1 MNLGIVTRIA
11 GRASLVL
18 TKHAPT
24 ILTAAGT
31 VGFIGT
37 TVLASKA
44 TLKVEE
50 TVAEEAS
57 LLVKVH
63 EAHEEGK
70 LSDKDAT
77 HDKVVLYTR
86 MLTKLGKLYA
96 PALILGAAS
105 IASLATG
112 HGIMLKRNASLAAAY
127 AAVDQAFKTY
137 KKKVEAKFGKEAVLE
152 AVSAK
157 AQEELTGDS
166 LDIEAVSNTPGGV
179 SPYGVVFGPDNVN
192 WSADEDLA
200 ILHLKC
206 QQQYANDILQT
217 RGHIFLNEVYKMLGF
232 PHTPAGA
239 VTGWVKGNG
248 DDFID
253 FNISDGIFEGE
264 DEHGR
269 IVTKW
274 ALDFNVDGVM
284 WDKI

>member
-1 MNLGIVTRIA
+1 MNLGIVTRFV
-11 GRASLVL
+11 GRAGLVL
-18 TKHAPT
+18 SKHAPT

-31 VGFIGT
+31 AGFIGT

-50 TVAEEAS
+50 TISEEAA

-63 EAHEEGK
+63 EAHEAGK
-70 LSDKDAT
+70 LTDKDAT
-77 HDKVVLYTR
+77 HDKVVLYSR
-86 MLTKLGKLYA
+86 MTTKLVKLYA

-137 KKKVEAKFGKEAVLE
+137 KKKIESKFGKEAVLDALVSTPQEDLTKDEMTLE
-152 AVSAK
+152 AV
-157 AQEELTGDS
+157 T
-166 LDIEAVSNTPGGV
+166 AVDGV
-179 SPYGVVFGPDNVN
+179 SPYGVIFDEDNVN

-200 ILHLKC
+200 KLHLDC

-239 VTGWVKGNG
+239 VTGWVKGQG
-248 DDFID
+248 DDFVD
-253 FNISDGIFEGE
+253 FNIFDGMFEGE
-264 DEHGR
+264 GKNGR
-269 IVTKW
+269 TVTKW

>member
-1 MNLGIVTRIA
+1 MNLGVVTRLA
-11 GRASLVL
+11 GRAGLVL
-18 TKHAPT
+18 SKHAPT

-31 VGFIGT
+31 AGFIGT
-37 TVLASKA
+37 TILASKA

-50 TVAEEAS
+50 TVAEEAA

-63 EAHEEGK
+63 EAHEAGK
-70 LSDKDAT
+70 LDDKDAT

-86 MLTKLGKLYA
+86 MTTKLAKLYA
-96 PALILGAAS
+96 PALILGVAS
-105 IASLATG
+105 IVSLATG

-127 AAVDQAFKTY
+127 AAVDQAFKSY
-137 KKKVEAKFGKEAVLE
+137 KKKVESKFGKEAVLDALVSTAEEDLTKDEMTLE
-152 AVSAK
+152 AI
-157 AQEELTGDS
+157 T
-166 LDIEAVSNTPGGV
+166 AVDGV
-179 SPYGVVFGPDNVN
+179 SPYGVIFDSSNNN
-192 WSADEDLA
+192 WSADEDLS

-239 VTGWVKGNG
+239 VTGWVKGHG

-253 FNISDGIFEGE
+253 FNIYDGMFEGE
-264 DEHGR
+264 GGNGR
-269 IVTKW
+269 TVTKW

>member
-1 MNLGIVTRIA
+1 MNLGIVTRLA
-11 GRASLVL
+11 GRAGLVL
-18 TKHAPT
+18 SKHAPT

-31 VGFIGT
+31 AGFIGT
-37 TVLASKA
+37 TILASKA

-50 TVAEEAS
+50 TVAEEAA

-63 EAHEEGK
+63 EAHEAGK
-70 LSDKDAT
+70 LEDKDAL
-77 HDKVVLYTR
+77 HDKVILYTR
-86 MLTKLGKLYA
+86 MTTKLAKLYA

-105 IASLATG
+105 IVSLATG

-137 KKKVEAKFGKEAVLE
+137 KKKVESKFGKEAVLDALVSTAEEDLTKNEPTLE
-152 AVSAK
+152 AIA
-157 AQEELTGDS
+157 
-166 LDIEAVSNTPGGV
+166 AVDDV
-179 SPYGVVFGPDNVN
+179 SPYGVIFDSSNHN
-192 WSADEDLA
+192 WSADEDLSM
-200 ILHLKC
+200 LHLKC

-253 FNISDGIFEGE
+253 FNIYDGMFEGE
-264 DEHGR
+264 DSNGR
-269 IVTKW
+269 TVTKW

>member
-1 MNLGIVTRIA
+1 MNLGVVTRLA
-11 GRASLVL
+11 GRAGLVL
-18 TKHAPT
+18 SKHAPT

-31 VGFIGT
+31 AGFIGT
-37 TVLASKA
+37 TILASKA

-50 TVAEEAS
+50 TIAEETA

-63 EAHEEGK
+63 EAHEAGK
-70 LSDKDAT
+70 LEDKDAL

-86 MLTKLGKLYA
+86 MTTKLAKLYA

-105 IASLATG
+105 IVSLATG

-137 KKKVEAKFGKEAVLE
+137 KKKIESKFGKEAVLDALVSTPQEDLTKDEMTLE
-152 AVSAK
+152 AV
-157 AQEELTGDS
+157 T
-166 LDIEAVSNTPGGV
+166 AVDGV
-179 SPYGVVFGPDNVN
+179 SPYGVIFDEDNVN

-200 ILHLKC
+200 KLHLDC

-239 VTGWVKGNG
+239 VTGWVKGQG
-248 DDFID
+248 DDFVD
-253 FNISDGIFEGE
+253 FNIFDGMFEGE
-264 DEHGR
+264 DKNGR
-269 IVTKW
+269 TVTKW

>member
-1 MNLGIVTRIA
+1 MNLGVVTRLA
-11 GRASLVL
+11 GRAGLVL
-18 TKHAPT
+18 SKHAPT

-31 VGFIGT
+31 AGFIGT
-37 TVLASKA
+37 TILASKA

-50 TVAEEAS
+50 TIAEETA

-63 EAHEEGK
+63 EAHEAGK
-70 LSDKDAT
+70 LEDKDAL

-86 MLTKLGKLYA
+86 MTTKLAKLYA

-105 IASLATG
+105 IVSLATG

-137 KKKVEAKFGKEAVLE
+137 KKKVESKFGKDAVIDAL
-152 AVSAK
+152 VSTAEEDLTK
-157 AQEELTGDS
+157 NELTM
-166 LDIEAVSNTPGGV
+166 EAIAAVDGV
-179 SPYGVVFGPDNVN
+179 SPYGVIFDETNNN
-192 WSADEDLA
+192 WSADEDLSM
-200 ILHLKC
+200 LHLKC

-248 DDFID
+248 DDFVD
-253 FNISDGIFEGE
+253 FNIFEGTFEGE
-264 DEHGR
+264 DEKGR
-269 IVTKW
+269 TVTKW

-284 WDKI
+284 YDKI

>member
-1 MNLGIVTRIA
+1 MNLGIVTRFV
-11 GRASLVL
+11 GRAGLVL
-18 TKHAPT
+18 SKYAPT

-50 TVAEEAS
+50 TLAEEAD

-70 LSDKDAT
+70 LSDKDAM
-77 HDKVVLYTR
+77 HDKVILYTR
-86 MLTKLGKLYA
+86 MTTKLAKLYA
-96 PALILGAAS
+96 PALILGSAS
-105 IASLATG
+105 IASLVTG

-137 KKKVEAKFGKEAVLE
+137 KKKVEDKFGKDAVIDALISTPAEDLTKDKMTLE
-152 AVSAK
+152 AI
-157 AQEELTGDS
+157 T
-166 LDIEAVSNTPGGV
+166 AVDDV
-179 SPYGVVFGPDNVN
+179 SPYGVIFDEDNVH

-200 ILHLKC
+200 MLHLKC
-206 QQQYANDILQT
+206 QEKYANDILQA

-253 FNISDGIFEGE
+253 FNIHDGIFEGE
-264 DEHGR
+264 DKNGR
-269 IVTKW
+269 TVTKW

-284 WDKI
+284 YDKI

>member
-1 MNLGIVTRIA
+1 MNLSFATRII
-11 GRASLVL
+11 GRTSLVIS
-18 TKHAPT
+18 KHAPT
-24 ILTAAGT
+24 ILTVAGT
-31 VGFIGT
+31 AGFIGT

-44 TLKVEE
+44 TLKLEE

-63 EAHEEGK
+63 EAQEEGK
-70 LSDKDAT
+70 LSDKDAA

-86 MLTKLGKLYA
+86 MATKLGKLYA

-127 AAVDQAFKTY
+127 AAVDQAFKSY
-137 KKKVEAKFGKEAVLE
+137 KKKVEAKFGREAVLE
-152 AVSAK
+152 AVSVPT
-157 AQEELTGDS
+157 EELVVDGETTESVLKYGD
-166 LDIEAVSNTPGGV
+166 T
-179 SPYGVVFGPDNVN
+179 SPYGVIFDETNHN
-192 WSADEDLA
+192 WSADEDLSA
-200 ILHLKC
+200 LHLKC

-239 VTGWVKGNG
+239 ITGWVKGNG
-248 DDFID
+248 DNFVD
-253 FNISDGIFEGE
+253 FNIHDGLFEGE
-264 DEHGR
+264 DANGR
-269 IVTKW
+269 LVTKW

-284 WDKI
+284 YDKI

>member
-1 MNLGIVTRIA
+1 MNLGVVTRLA
-11 GRASLVL
+11 GRAGLVL
-18 TKHAPT
+18 SKHAPT

-31 VGFIGT
+31 AGFIGT
-37 TVLASKA
+37 TILASKA

-50 TVAEEAS
+50 TIAEETA

-63 EAHEEGK
+63 EAHDAGK
-70 LSDKDAT
+70 LEDKDAL
-77 HDKVVLYTR
+77 HDKVILYTR
-86 MLTKLGKLYA
+86 MTTKLAKLYA

-105 IASLATG
+105 IVSLATG

-137 KKKVEAKFGKEAVLE
+137 KKKIESKFGKEAVLDALVSTPQEDLTKDEMTLE
-152 AVSAK
+152 AV
-157 AQEELTGDS
+157 T
-166 LDIEAVSNTPGGV
+166 AVDGV
-179 SPYGVVFGPDNVN
+179 SPYGVIFDEDNVN

-200 ILHLKC
+200 KLHLDC

-239 VTGWVKGNG
+239 VTGWVKGQG
-248 DDFID
+248 DDFVD
-253 FNISDGIFEGE
+253 FNIFDGMFEGE
-264 DEHGR
+264 DKNGR
-269 IVTKW
+269 TVTKW

-284 WDKI
+284 YDKI

>member
-1 MNLGIVTRIA
+1 MNLGIVTRLA
-11 GRASLVL
+11 GRAGLVL
-18 TKHAPT
+18 SKHAPT

-31 VGFIGT
+31 AGFIGT
-37 TVLASKA
+37 TILASKA

-50 TVAEEAS
+50 TVAEEAA

-63 EAHEEGK
+63 ETHEAGK
-70 LSDKDAT
+70 LEDKDAL

-86 MLTKLGKLYA
+86 MTTKLAKLYA

-105 IASLATG
+105 IVSLATG

-137 KKKVEAKFGKEAVLE
+137 KKKVESKFGKDAVIDAL
-152 AVSAK
+152 VSTAEEDLTK
-157 AQEELTGDS
+157 NELTM
-166 LDIEAVSNTPGGV
+166 EAIAAVDGV
-179 SPYGVVFGPDNVN
+179 SPYGVIFDETNNN
-192 WSADEDLA
+192 WSADEDLSM
-200 ILHLKC
+200 LHLKC

-248 DDFID
+248 DDFVD
-253 FNISDGIFEGE
+253 FNIFEGTFEGE
-264 DEHGR
+264 DEKGR
-269 IVTKW
+269 TVTKW

-284 WDKI
+284 YDKI

>member
-1 MNLGIVTRIA
+1 MNLGIVTRLA
-11 GRASLVL
+11 GRAGLVL
-18 TKHAPT
+18 SKHAPT

-31 VGFIGT
+31 AGFIGT

-50 TVAEEAS
+50 TVAEEAA

-63 EAHEEGK
+63 EAHEAGK

-77 HDKVVLYTR
+77 HDKVVLYSR
-86 MLTKLGKLYA
+86 MTTKLAKLYA

-105 IASLATG
+105 IVSLATG

-137 KKKVEAKFGKEAVLE
+137 KKKVESKFGKEAVLDALVSTAEEDLTKNEPTLE
-152 AVSAK
+152 AIA
-157 AQEELTGDS
+157 
-166 LDIEAVSNTPGGV
+166 AVDDV
-179 SPYGVVFGPDNVN
+179 SPYGVIFDSSNNN
-192 WSADEDLA
+192 WSADEDLSM
-200 ILHLKC
+200 LHLKC

-248 DDFID
+248 DDFVD
-253 FNISDGIFEGE
+253 FNIFEGTFEGE
-264 DEHGR
+264 DEKGR
-269 IVTKW
+269 TVTKW

-284 WDKI
+284 YDKI

>member
-1 MNLGIVTRIA
+1 MNLGIVTRLA
-11 GRASLVL
+11 GRAGLVL
-18 TKHAPT
+18 SKHAPT

-31 VGFIGT
+31 AGFIGT
-37 TVLASKA
+37 TILAAKA

-50 TVAEEAS
+50 TISEETA

-63 EAHEEGK
+63 EAHEAGK
-70 LSDKDAT
+70 LEDKDAL
-77 HDKVVLYTR
+77 HDKVILYTR
-86 MLTKLGKLYA
+86 MTTKLAKLYA

-105 IASLATG
+105 IVSLATG

-137 KKKVEAKFGKEAVLE
+137 KKKVESKFGKDAVIDAL
-152 AVSAK
+152 VSTAEEDLTK
-157 AQEELTGDS
+157 NELTM
-166 LDIEAVSNTPGGV
+166 EAIAAVDGV
-179 SPYGVVFGPDNVN
+179 SPYGVIFDETNNN
-192 WSADEDLA
+192 WSADEDLSM
-200 ILHLKC
+200 LHLKC

-248 DDFID
+248 DDFVD
-253 FNISDGIFEGE
+253 FNIFEGTFEGE
-264 DEHGR
+264 DDKGR
-269 IVTKW
+269 TVTKW

-284 WDKI
+284 YDKI

>member
-1 MNLGIVTRIA
+1 MNLGIVTRLA
-11 GRASLVL
+11 GRAGLVL
-18 TKHAPT
+18 SKHAPT

-31 VGFIGT
+31 AGFIGT
-37 TVLASKA
+37 TILASKA

-50 TVAEEAS
+50 TVAEETA

-63 EAHEEGK
+63 EAHDAGK
-70 LSDKDAT
+70 LDDKDAL
-77 HDKVVLYTR
+77 HDKVILYTR
-86 MLTKLGKLYA
+86 MTTKLAKLYA

-105 IASLATG
+105 IVSLATG

-137 KKKVEAKFGKEAVLE
+137 KKKIESKFGKEAVLDALVSTPQEDLTKDEMTLE
-152 AVSAK
+152 AV
-157 AQEELTGDS
+157 T
-166 LDIEAVSNTPGGV
+166 AVDGV
-179 SPYGVVFGPDNVN
+179 SPYGVIFDEDNVN

-200 ILHLKC
+200 KLHLDC

-239 VTGWVKGNG
+239 VTGWVKGQG
-248 DDFID
+248 DDFVD
-253 FNISDGIFEGE
+253 FNIFDGMFEGE
-264 DEHGR
+264 DKNGR
-269 IVTKW
+269 TVTKW

-284 WDKI
+284 YDKI

>member
-1 MNLGIVTRIA
+1 MNLGIVTRLA
-11 GRASLVL
+11 GRAGLVL
-18 TKHAPT
+18 SKHAPT

-31 VGFIGT
+31 AGFIGT
-37 TVLASKA
+37 TILASKA

-50 TVAEEAS
+50 TVAEETA

-63 EAHEEGK
+63 EAHEAGK
-70 LSDKDAT
+70 LEDKDAL

-86 MLTKLGKLYA
+86 MTTKLAKLYA

-105 IASLATG
+105 IASLVTG

-137 KKKVEAKFGKEAVLE
+137 KKKIESKFGKEAVLD
-152 AVSAK
+152 ALVSTP
-157 AQEELTGDS
+157 QEDLTKNELTM
-166 LDIEAVSNTPGGV
+166 EAIAAVDGV
-179 SPYGVVFGPDNVN
+179 SPYGVIFDETNNN
-192 WSADEDLA
+192 WSADEDLSM
-200 ILHLKC
+200 LHLKC

-248 DDFID
+248 DDFVD
-253 FNISDGIFEGE
+253 FNIFEGTFEGE
-264 DEHGR
+264 DEKGR
-269 IVTKW
+269 TVTKW

-284 WDKI
+284 YDKI

>member
-1 MNLGIVTRIA
+1 MNLGIVTRLV
-11 GRASLVL
+11 GRAGLVL
-18 TKHAPT
+18 SKHAPS

-31 VGFIGT
+31 AGFIGT

-50 TVAEEAS
+50 TVAEETA

-63 EAHEEGK
+63 EAQEAGK

-77 HDKVVLYTR
+77 HDKVVLYSR
-86 MLTKLGKLYA
+86 MTTKLAKLYA
-96 PALILGAAS
+96 PAIILGAAS
-105 IASLATG
+105 IASLITG

-137 KKKVEAKFGKEAVLE
+137 KKKVESKFGKDAVLE
-152 AVSAK
+152 ALSSVA
-157 AQEELTGDS
+157 AEDLTKDEMTVES
-166 LDIEAVSNTPGGV
+166 VAAVNDV
-179 SPYGVVFGPDNVN
+179 SPYGVIFDDTNVN

-200 ILHLKC
+200 MLHLKC

-248 DDFID
+248 DDFVD
-253 FNISDGIFEGE
+253 FNIFDGMFEGE
-264 DEHGR
+264 DQNGR
-269 IVTKW
+269 TVTKW

-284 WDKI
+284 YDKI

>member
-1 MNLGIVTRIA
+1 MNLGVVTRIV
-11 GRASLVL
+11 GRAGLVL
-18 TKHAPT
+18 SKHAPT

-31 VGFIGT
+31 AGFIGT

-44 TLKVEE
+44 TLKVEK
-50 TVAEEAS
+50 TVAEEAA

-63 EAHEEGK
+63 EAHESGK
-70 LSDKDAT
+70 LTDKDAT
-77 HDKVVLYTR
+77 HDKVVLYSR
-86 MLTKLGKLYA
+86 MTTKLVKLYA

-105 IASLATG
+105 IVSLATG

-137 KKKVEAKFGKEAVLE
+137 KKKIESKFGKEAVLDALVSVPEEDLTKDEMTLE
-152 AVSAK
+152 AI
-157 AQEELTGDS
+157 T
-166 LDIEAVSNTPGGV
+166 AVDGV
-179 SPYGVVFGPDNVN
+179 SPYGVIFDSTNNN
-192 WSADEDLA
+192 WSADEDLSM
-200 ILHLKC
+200 LHLKC

-253 FNISDGIFEGE
+253 FNIYDGMFEGE
-264 DEHGR
+264 DSNGR
-269 IVTKW
+269 TVTKW

>member
-1 MNLGIVTRIA
+1 MNLGIVTRLA
-11 GRASLVL
+11 GRAGLVL
-18 TKHAPT
+18 SKHAPT

-31 VGFIGT
+31 AGFIGT
-37 TVLASKA
+37 TIIASKA

-50 TVAEEAS
+50 TISEEAA

-63 EAHEEGK
+63 EAHEAGK
-70 LSDKDAT
+70 LEDKDAL
-77 HDKVVLYTR
+77 HDKVILYTR
-86 MLTKLGKLYA
+86 MATKLAKLYA

-105 IASLATG
+105 IVSLATG

-137 KKKVEAKFGKEAVLE
+137 KKKVESKFGKDAVIDAL
-152 AVSAK
+152 VSTAEEDLTK
-157 AQEELTGDS
+157 TELTM
-166 LDIEAVSNTPGGV
+166 EAIAAVDGV
-179 SPYGVVFGPDNVN
+179 SPYGVIFDETNNN
-192 WSADEDLA
+192 WSADEDLSM
-200 ILHLKC
+200 LHLKC

-248 DDFID
+248 DDFVD
-253 FNISDGIFEGE
+253 FNIFEGTFEGE
-264 DEHGR
+264 DEKGR
-269 IVTKW
+269 TVTKW

-284 WDKI
+284 YDKI

>member
-1 MNLGIVTRIA
+1 MNLGIVTRLA
-11 GRASLVL
+11 GRAGLVL
-18 TKHAPT
+18 SKHAPT

-50 TVAEEAS
+50 TIAEEAA

-63 EAHEEGK
+63 EAHEDGK
-70 LSDKDAT
+70 LTDKDAT
-77 HDKVVLYTR
+77 RDKVILYTR
-86 MLTKLGKLYA
+86 MTTKLAKLYA
-96 PALILGAAS
+96 PALILGATS
-105 IASLATG
+105 IISLATG

-137 KKKVEAKFGKEAVLE
+137 KKKVEAKFGKDAVLD
-152 AVSAK
+152 ALVSSTE
-157 AQEELTGDS
+157 QEIAENELT
-166 LDIEAVSNTPGGV
+166 LEAIAAVDKV
-179 SPYGVVFGPDNVN
+179 SPYGVIFDDENIN
-192 WSADEDLA
+192 WSADEDLSM
-200 ILHLKC
+200 LHLKC

-239 VTGWVKGNG
+239 VTGWVKGQG
-248 DDFID
+248 DNFID
-253 FNISDGIFEGE
+253 FNLQDGIFEGE
-264 DEHGR
+264 DKNGR
-269 IVTKW
+269 TVTKW

>member
-1 MNLGIVTRIA
+1 MNLGVVTRLA
-11 GRASLVL
+11 GRAGLVL
-18 TKHAPT
+18 SKHAPT

-31 VGFIGT
+31 AGFIGT

-50 TVAEEAS
+50 TVAEEAA

-63 EAHEEGK
+63 EAHEAGK

-77 HDKVVLYTR
+77 HDKVVLYSR
-86 MLTKLGKLYA
+86 MTTKLAKLYA

-105 IASLATG
+105 IVSLATG

-137 KKKVEAKFGKEAVLE
+137 KKKVESKFGKEAVLDALVSTAEEDLTKNEPTLE
-152 AVSAK
+152 AIA
-157 AQEELTGDS
+157 
-166 LDIEAVSNTPGGV
+166 AVDDV
-179 SPYGVVFGPDNVN
+179 SPYGVIFDSSNHN

-200 ILHLKC
+200 MLHLKC

-253 FNISDGIFEGE
+253 FNIYDGMFEGE
-264 DEHGR
+264 DSNGR
-269 IVTKW
+269 TVTKW

>member
-1 MNLGIVTRIA
+1 MNLGIVTRLV
-11 GRASLVL
+11 GRAGLVL
-18 TKHAPT
+18 SKHAPT

-31 VGFIGT
+31 AGFIGT

-50 TVAEEAS
+50 TVAEETA

-63 EAHEEGK
+63 EAQEAGK

-77 HDKVVLYTR
+77 HDKVVLYSR
-86 MLTKLGKLYA
+86 MTTKLAKLYA
-96 PALILGAAS
+96 PAIILGVAS

-127 AAVDQAFKTY
+127 AAVDQAFKNY
-137 KKKVEAKFGKEAVLE
+137 KKKVESKFGKDAVLE
-152 AVSAK
+152 ALSSVAT
-157 AQEELTGDS
+157 EDLTKDEMTVES
-166 LDIEAVSNTPGGV
+166 VAAVNDV
-179 SPYGVVFGPDNVN
+179 SPYGVIFDDTNVN

-200 ILHLKC
+200 MLHLKC

-248 DDFID
+248 DDFVD
-253 FNISDGIFEGE
+253 FNIFDGMFEGE
-264 DEHGR
+264 DQNGR
-269 IVTKW
+269 TVTKW

-284 WDKI
+284 YDKI

>member
-1 MNLGIVTRIA
+1 MNLGIVTRFV
-11 GRASLVL
+11 GRAGLVL
-18 TKHAPT
+18 SKHAPT

-31 VGFIGT
+31 AGFIGT

-50 TVAEEAS
+50 TISEEAA
-57 LLVKVH
+57 LLVRVH
-63 EAHEEGK
+63 EAHEAGK
-70 LSDKDAT
+70 FTDKDAT
-77 HDKVVLYTR
+77 HDKVVLYSR
-86 MLTKLGKLYA
+86 MTTKLVKLYA

-105 IASLATG
+105 IVSLATG

-137 KKKVEAKFGKEAVLE
+137 KKKIESKFGKEAVLDALVSTPQEDLTKDEMTLE
-152 AVSAK
+152 AV
-157 AQEELTGDS
+157 T
-166 LDIEAVSNTPGGV
+166 AVDGV
-179 SPYGVVFGPDNVN
+179 SPYGVIFDEDNIN

-200 ILHLKC
+200 KLHLDC

-239 VTGWVKGNG
+239 VTGWVKGQG
-248 DDFID
+248 DDFVD
-253 FNISDGIFEGE
+253 FNIFDGMFEGE
-264 DEHGR
+264 DKNGR
-269 IVTKW
+269 TVTKW

-284 WDKI
+284 YDKI

>member
-1 MNLGIVTRIA
+1 MNFGVVTRLA
-11 GRASLVL
+11 GRAGLVL
-18 TKHAPT
+18 SKHAPT

-31 VGFIGT
+31 AGFIGT
-37 TVLASKA
+37 TILASKA

-50 TVAEEAS
+50 TVAEEAA

-63 EAHEEGK
+63 EAHEAGK
-70 LSDKDAT
+70 LEDKDAL

-86 MLTKLGKLYA
+86 MTTKLAKLYA

-105 IASLATG
+105 IVSLATG

-137 KKKVEAKFGKEAVLE
+137 KKKVESKFGKDAVIDALISTSE
-152 AVSAK
+152 EDLTK
-157 AQEELTGDS
+157 NELTM
-166 LDIEAVSNTPGGV
+166 EAIAAVDGV
-179 SPYGVVFGPDNVN
+179 SPYGVIFDETNNN
-192 WSADEDLA
+192 WSADEDLSM
-200 ILHLKC
+200 LHLKC

-248 DDFID
+248 DDFVD
-253 FNISDGIFEGE
+253 FNIFEGTFEGE
-264 DEHGR
+264 DEKGR
-269 IVTKW
+269 TVTKW

-284 WDKI
+284 YDKI

>member
-1 MNLGIVTRIA
+1 MNLGIVTRLV
-11 GRASLVL
+11 GRAGLVL
-18 TKHAPT
+18 SKHAPT

-31 VGFIGT
+31 AGFIGT

-50 TVAEEAS
+50 TVAEEAA

-63 EAHEEGK
+63 EAQEAGK

-77 HDKVVLYTR
+77 HDKVVLYSR
-86 MLTKLGKLYA
+86 MTTKLAKLYA
-96 PALILGAAS
+96 PAIILGAAS

-127 AAVDQAFKTY
+127 AAIDQAFKTY
-137 KKKVEAKFGKEAVLE
+137 KKKVESKFGKDAVLE
-152 AVSAK
+152 ALSSVAT
-157 AQEELTGDS
+157 EDLTKDEMTVES
-166 LDIEAVSNTPGGV
+166 VAAVNDV
-179 SPYGVVFGPDNVN
+179 SPYGVIFDDTNVN

-200 ILHLKC
+200 MLHLKC

-248 DDFID
+248 DDFVD
-253 FNISDGIFEGE
+253 FNIFDGMFEGE
-264 DEHGR
+264 DQNGR
-269 IVTKW
+269 TVTKW

-284 WDKI
+284 YDKI

>member
-1 MNLGIVTRIA
+1 MNLGVVTRLA
-11 GRASLVL
+11 GSAGLMLS
-18 TKHAPT
+18 KHAPT

-31 VGFIGT
+31 AGFIGT
-37 TVLASKA
+37 TILASKA

-50 TVAEEAS
+50 TIAEEAA

-63 EAHEEGK
+63 EAHDAGK
-70 LSDKDAT
+70 LEDKDAL
-77 HDKVVLYTR
+77 HDKVILYTR
-86 MLTKLGKLYA
+86 MTTKLAKLYA

-105 IASLATG
+105 IVSLATG

-137 KKKVEAKFGKEAVLE
+137 KKKVESKFGKDAVIDAL
-152 AVSAK
+152 VSTAEEDLTK
-157 AQEELTGDS
+157 NELTM
-166 LDIEAVSNTPGGV
+166 EAIAAVDGV
-179 SPYGVVFGPDNVN
+179 SPYGVIFDETNNN
-192 WSADEDLA
+192 WSADEDLSM
-200 ILHLKC
+200 LHLKC

-253 FNISDGIFEGE
+253 FNIFEGTFEGE
-264 DEHGR
+264 DEKGR
-269 IVTKW
+269 TVTKW

-284 WDKI
+284 YDKI

>member
-1 MNLGIVTRIA
+1 MNLGIVTRLA
-11 GRASLVL
+11 GRAGLVL
-18 TKHAPT
+18 SKHAPT

-31 VGFIGT
+31 AGFIGT
-37 TVLASKA
+37 TILASKA

-50 TVAEEAS
+50 TIAEEAA

-63 EAHEEGK
+63 EAHEDGK
-70 LSDKDAT
+70 LEDKDAL

-86 MLTKLGKLYA
+86 MTTKLAKLYA

-105 IASLATG
+105 IVSLATG

-137 KKKVEAKFGKEAVLE
+137 KKKIESKFGKEAVLDALVSTPQEDLTKDEMTLE
-152 AVSAK
+152 AV
-157 AQEELTGDS
+157 T
-166 LDIEAVSNTPGGV
+166 AVDGV
-179 SPYGVVFGPDNVN
+179 SPYGVIFDEDNVN

-200 ILHLKC
+200 KLHLDC

-239 VTGWVKGNG
+239 VTGWVKGQG
-248 DDFID
+248 DDFVD
-253 FNISDGIFEGE
+253 FNIFDGMFEGE
-264 DEHGR
+264 DKNGR
-269 IVTKW
+269 TVTKW

-284 WDKI
+284 YDKI

>member
-1 MNLGIVTRIA
+1 MNLGIVTRLA
-11 GRASLVL
+11 GRAGLVL
-18 TKHAPT
+18 SKHAPT

-31 VGFIGT
+31 AGFIGT
-37 TVLASKA
+37 TILASKA

-50 TVAEEAS
+50 TIAEEAA

-63 EAHEEGK
+63 EANDAGK
-70 LSDKDAT
+70 LEDKDALR
-77 HDKVVLYTR
+77 DKVILYTR
-86 MLTKLGKLYA
+86 MTTKLAKLYA

-105 IASLATG
+105 IVSLATG

-137 KKKVEAKFGKEAVLE
+137 KKKVESKFGKEAVLDALVSTPQEDLTKDEMTLE
-152 AVSAK
+152 AV
-157 AQEELTGDS
+157 T
-166 LDIEAVSNTPGGV
+166 AVDGV
-179 SPYGVVFGPDNVN
+179 SPYGVIFDEDNVN

-200 ILHLKC
+200 KLHLDC

-239 VTGWVKGNG
+239 VTGWVKGQG
-248 DDFID
+248 DDFVD
-253 FNISDGIFEGE
+253 FNIFDGMFEGE
-264 DEHGR
+264 DKNGR
-269 IVTKW
+269 TVTKW

-284 WDKI
+284 YDKI

>member
-1 MNLGIVTRIA
+1 MNLGIVTRLA
-11 GRASLVL
+11 GRAGLVL
-18 TKHAPT
+18 SKHAPT

-31 VGFIGT
+31 AGFIGT
-37 TVLASKA
+37 TILASKA

-50 TVAEEAS
+50 TIAEETA

-63 EAHEEGK
+63 EAHEAGK
-70 LSDKDAT
+70 LEDKDAL
-77 HDKVVLYTR
+77 HDKVILYAR
-86 MLTKLGKLYA
+86 MTTKLAKLYA

-105 IASLATG
+105 IVSLVTG

-137 KKKVEAKFGKEAVLE
+137 KKKVESKFGKDAVIDAL
-152 AVSAK
+152 VSTAEEDLTK
-157 AQEELTGDS
+157 NELTM
-166 LDIEAVSNTPGGV
+166 EAIAAVDGV
-179 SPYGVVFGPDNVN
+179 SPYGVIFDETNNN
-192 WSADEDLA
+192 WSADEDLSM
-200 ILHLKC
+200 LHLKC

-248 DDFID
+248 DDFVD
-253 FNISDGIFEGE
+253 FNIFEGTFEGE
-264 DEHGR
+264 DEKGR
-269 IVTKW
+269 TVTKW

-284 WDKI
+284 YDKI

>member
-1 MNLGIVTRIA
+1 MNLGIVTRLA
-11 GRASLVL
+11 GRAGLVL
-18 TKHAPT
+18 SKHAPT

-31 VGFIGT
+31 AGFIGT
-37 TVLASKA
+37 TILASKA

-50 TVAEEAS
+50 TVAEEAA

-63 EAHEEGK
+63 EAHEAGK
-70 LSDKDAT
+70 LEDKDAL
-77 HDKVVLYTR
+77 HDKVVLYSR
-86 MLTKLGKLYA
+86 MTTKLAKLYA

-105 IASLATG
+105 IVSLATG

-137 KKKVEAKFGKEAVLE
+137 KKKIESKFGKEAVLDALVSTPQEDLTKDDMTLE
-152 AVSAK
+152 AV
-157 AQEELTGDS
+157 T
-166 LDIEAVSNTPGGV
+166 AVDGV
-179 SPYGVVFGPDNVN
+179 SPYGVIFDEDNVN

-200 ILHLKC
+200 KLHLDC

-239 VTGWVKGNG
+239 VTGWVKGQG
-248 DDFID
+248 DDFVD
-253 FNISDGIFEGE
+253 FNIFDGMFEGE
-264 DEHGR
+264 DKNGR
-269 IVTKW
+269 TVTKW

-284 WDKI
+284 YDKI

>member
-1 MNLGIVTRIA
+1 MNLGIVTRLA
-11 GRASLVL
+11 GRAGLVL
-18 TKHAPT
+18 SKHAPT

-31 VGFIGT
+31 AGFIGT
-37 TVLASKA
+37 TILASKA

-50 TVAEEAS
+50 TISEEAA

-63 EAHEEGK
+63 EAHDAGK
-70 LSDKDAT
+70 LEDKDAL
-77 HDKVVLYTR
+77 HDKVILYTR
-86 MLTKLGKLYA
+86 MATKLAKLYA

-105 IASLATG
+105 IVSLATG

-137 KKKVEAKFGKEAVLE
+137 KKKVESKFGKDAVIDAL
-152 AVSAK
+152 VSTAEEDLTK
-157 AQEELTGDS
+157 NELTM
-166 LDIEAVSNTPGGV
+166 EAIAAVDGV
-179 SPYGVVFGPDNVN
+179 SPYGVIFDETNNN
-192 WSADEDLA
+192 WSADEDLSM
-200 ILHLKC
+200 LHLKC

-248 DDFID
+248 DDFVD
-253 FNISDGIFEGE
+253 FNIFEGTFEGE
-264 DEHGR
+264 DEKGR
-269 IVTKW
+269 TVTKW

-284 WDKI
+284 YDKI

>member
-1 MNLGIVTRIA
+1 MNLGVVTRLA
-11 GRASLVL
+11 GRAGLVL
-18 TKHAPT
+18 SKHAPT

-31 VGFIGT
+31 AGFIGT
-37 TVLASKA
+37 TILASKA

-50 TVAEEAS
+50 TVAEETA

-63 EAHEEGK
+63 EANEAGK
-70 LSDKDAT
+70 LEDKDAL
-77 HDKVVLYTR
+77 HDKVILYTR
-86 MLTKLGKLYA
+86 MTTKLAKLYA

-105 IASLATG
+105 IVSLATG

-137 KKKVEAKFGKEAVLE
+137 KKKVESKFGKDAVIDALISTTE
-152 AVSAK
+152 EDLTK
-157 AQEELTGDS
+157 DELTM
-166 LDIEAVSNTPGGV
+166 EAIAAVDGV
-179 SPYGVVFGPDNVN
+179 SPYGVIFDETNNN
-192 WSADEDLA
+192 WSADEDLSM
-200 ILHLKC
+200 LHLKC

-248 DDFID
+248 DDFVD
-253 FNISDGIFEGE
+253 FNIFEGTFEGE
-264 DEHGR
+264 DEKGR
-269 IVTKW
+269 TVTKW

-284 WDKI
+284 YDKI

>member
-1 MNLGIVTRIA
+1 MNLGIVTRLA
-11 GRASLVL
+11 GRAGLVL
-18 TKHAPT
+18 SKHAPT

-31 VGFIGT
+31 AGFIGT
-37 TVLASKA
+37 TIIASKA

-50 TVAEEAS
+50 TISEEAA

-63 EAHEEGK
+63 EAHEAGK
-70 LSDKDAT
+70 LDDKDAL
-77 HDKVVLYTR
+77 HDKVILYTR
-86 MLTKLGKLYA
+86 MTTKLAKLYA

-105 IASLATG
+105 IVSLATG

-137 KKKVEAKFGKEAVLE
+137 KKKVESKFGKEAVLDALVSTPQEDLTKDEMTLE
-152 AVSAK
+152 AV
-157 AQEELTGDS
+157 T
-166 LDIEAVSNTPGGV
+166 AVDGV
-179 SPYGVVFGPDNVN
+179 SPYGVIFDEDNVN

-200 ILHLKC
+200 KLHLDC

-239 VTGWVKGNG
+239 VTGWVKGQG
-248 DDFID
+248 DDFVD
-253 FNISDGIFEGE
+253 FNIFDGMFEGE
-264 DEHGR
+264 DKNGR
-269 IVTKW
+269 TVTKW

-284 WDKI
+284 YDKI

>member
-1 MNLGIVTRIA
+1 MNLGIVTRLA
-11 GRASLVL
+11 GRAGLVL
-18 TKHAPT
+18 SKHAPT

-50 TVAEEAS
+50 TLAEETA

-63 EAHEEGK
+63 EAHEDGK
-70 LSDKDAT
+70 LTDKDAT
-77 HDKVVLYTR
+77 RDKVILYTR
-86 MLTKLGKLYA
+86 MTTKLAKLYA

-105 IASLATG
+105 IASLVTG

-137 KKKVEAKFGKEAVLE
+137 KKKIEAKFGKDAVLDALVSNTEQEIADNALTLE
-152 AVSAK
+152 AVA
-157 AQEELTGDS
+157 
-166 LDIEAVSNTPGGV
+166 AVDKV
-179 SPYGVVFGPDNVN
+179 SPYGVIFDEDNHN

-200 ILHLKC
+200 RLHLTC
-206 QQQYANDILQT
+206 QQQYANDILQS

-248 DDFID
+248 DDFVD
-253 FNISDGIFEGE
+253 FNIFDGIFEGE
-264 DEHGR
+264 DKNGR
-269 IVTKW
+269 TVTKW

-284 WDKI
+284 YDKI

>member
-1 MNLGIVTRIA
+1 MNLGVVTRLV
-11 GRASLVL
+11 GRAGLVL
-18 TKHAPT
+18 SKHAPT

-31 VGFIGT
+31 AGFIGT

-50 TVAEEAS
+50 TVAEEAA

-63 EAHEEGK
+63 EAHDAGK

-86 MLTKLGKLYA
+86 MTTKLAKLYA

-105 IASLATG
+105 IVSLATG

-137 KKKVEAKFGKEAVLE
+137 KKKVESKFGKEAVLDALVSTAEEDLTKNEPTLE
-152 AVSAK
+152 AIA
-157 AQEELTGDS
+157 
-166 LDIEAVSNTPGGV
+166 AVDDV
-179 SPYGVVFGPDNVN
+179 SPYGVIFDSSNHN

-200 ILHLKC
+200 MLHLKC

-239 VTGWVKGNG
+239 VTGWVKGHG
-248 DDFID
+248 DDFVD
-253 FNISDGIFEGE
+253 FNIYDGMFEGE
-264 DEHGR
+264 DSNGR
-269 IVTKW
+269 TVTKW

>member
-1 MNLGIVTRIA
+1 MNLGIVTRLA
-11 GRASLVL
+11 GRAGLVL
-18 TKHAPT
+18 SKHAPT

-31 VGFIGT
+31 AGFIGT
-37 TVLASKA
+37 TIIASKA

-50 TVAEEAS
+50 TISEEAA

-63 EAHEEGK
+63 EAHEDGK
-70 LSDKDAT
+70 LEDKDAL
-77 HDKVVLYTR
+77 HDKVILYTR
-86 MLTKLGKLYA
+86 MATKLAKLYA

-105 IASLATG
+105 IVSLATG

-137 KKKVEAKFGKEAVLE
+137 KKKVESKFGKDAVIDAL
-152 AVSAK
+152 VSTAEEDLTK
-157 AQEELTGDS
+157 TELTM
-166 LDIEAVSNTPGGV
+166 EAIAAVDGV
-179 SPYGVVFGPDNVN
+179 SPYGVIFDETNNN
-192 WSADEDLA
+192 WSADEDLSM
-200 ILHLKC
+200 LHLKC

-248 DDFID
+248 DDFVD
-253 FNISDGIFEGE
+253 FNIFEGTFEGE
-264 DEHGR
+264 DEKGR
-269 IVTKW
+269 TVTKW

-284 WDKI
+284 YDKI

>member
-1 MNLGIVTRIA
+1 MNLGIVTRLA
-11 GRASLVL
+11 GRAGLVL
-18 TKHAPT
+18 SKHAPT

-50 TVAEEAS
+50 TIAEEAA

-70 LSDKDAT
+70 LTDKYAT
-77 HDKVVLYTR
+77 RDKVILYTR
-86 MLTKLGKLYA
+86 MSTKLGKLYA

-105 IASLATG
+105 IASLITG

-137 KKKVEAKFGKEAVLE
+137 KKKIEAKFGKDAVLD
-152 AVSAK
+152 ALVSTTE
-157 AQEELTGDS
+157 EELTRNEPT
-166 LDIEAVSNTPGGV
+166 LEAIAAVDAV
-179 SPYGVVFGPDNVN
+179 SPYGVIFDEDNHN
-192 WSADEDLA
+192 WSADEDLSA
-200 ILHLKC
+200 LHLKC
-206 QQQYANDILQT
+206 QEQYANDILQT

-239 VTGWVKGNG
+239 VTGWVKGQG
-248 DDFID
+248 DDFVD
-253 FNISDGIFEGE
+253 FNIQDGIFEGE
-264 DEHGR
+264 DKNGR
-269 IVTKW
+269 TVTKW

-284 WDKI
+284 YDKI

>member
-1 MNLGIVTRIA
+1 MNLGIVTRLA
-11 GRASLVL
+11 GRAGLVL
-18 TKHAPT
+18 SKHAPT

-31 VGFIGT
+31 AGFIGT
-37 TVLASKA
+37 TILASKA

-50 TVAEEAS
+50 TVAEETA

-63 EAHEEGK
+63 EAHEAGK
-70 LSDKDAT
+70 LEDKDAL

-86 MLTKLGKLYA
+86 MTTKLAKLYA

-105 IASLATG
+105 IVSLATG

-137 KKKVEAKFGKEAVLE
+137 KKKVESKFGKDAVIDAL
-152 AVSAK
+152 VSTAEEDLTK
-157 AQEELTGDS
+157 NELTM
-166 LDIEAVSNTPGGV
+166 EAIAAVDGV
-179 SPYGVVFGPDNVN
+179 SPYGVIFDETNNN
-192 WSADEDLA
+192 WSADEDLSM
-200 ILHLKC
+200 LHLKC

-248 DDFID
+248 DDFVD
-253 FNISDGIFEGE
+253 FNIFEGTFEGE
-264 DEHGR
+264 DEKGR
-269 IVTKW
+269 TVTKW

-284 WDKI
+284 YDKI